1 MLSFEHMDRR
11 RLLAYLLLNALV
23 SALVTGTILF
33 FYDRA
38 YRADCGQAALIP
50 TLPISPNATPLV
62 DQVRM
67 DIVSVIGAGTES
79 GEIVVIKN
87 SGQQAVILTGWQL
100 QDSNGNVYVFP
111 QLTLYPAASLQ
122 VHTAAGEDG
131 ATDLYWDRGAA
142 VWQSGEIAM
151 LYDSQG
157 ILRALY
163 RIP

>member
-11 RLLAYLLLNALV
+11 RLLGYLLLNALV

-38 YRADCGQAALIP
+38 YRADCSQAVLIP
-50 TLPISPNATPLV
+50 TLPAVTDATPQA
-62 DQVRM
+62 DRIRM
-67 DIVSVIGAGTES
+67 DIIGVVGAGTES
-79 GEIVVIKN
+79 GEIVIIKN
-87 SGQQAVILTGWQL
+87 GGEEAVILTGWQL
-100 QDSNGNVYVFP
+100 QDSNGNAYIFP
-111 QLTLYPAASLQ
+111 QLTLYPAATLQ
-122 VHTAAGEDG
+122 VHTAGGEDT

-142 VWQSGEIAM
+142 VWQPGEIAM

-163 RIP
+163 RVP